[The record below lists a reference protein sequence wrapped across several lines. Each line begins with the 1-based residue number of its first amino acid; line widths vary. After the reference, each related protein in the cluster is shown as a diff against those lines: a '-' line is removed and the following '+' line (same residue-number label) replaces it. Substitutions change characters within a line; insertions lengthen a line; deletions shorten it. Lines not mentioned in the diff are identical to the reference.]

1 MLQIAP
7 PESAALLL
15 FALCLCGLA
24 ASVSARTMDPLVT
37 ILAAD
42 FSVAV
47 ASAALIVS
55 AYTLPFALGQPLL
68 GPLGD
73 VYGRPRMLKACL
85 WLLAAFLLAA
95 SLAPSLDLLFAARF
109 CAGLVAGGIIPAC
122 MATIGDTYPPHRR
135 QLAISKFV
143 TVGLLAQVFSAS
155 ASGALAEM
163 FGWRSV
169 MVASASLA
177 ILGAVMATAILRRAA
192 APPRPFSLQV
202 AAANYASVFRN
213 PKAALCYSTV
223 FLEGVALYGMLPYI
237 AEIMRAT
244 KQGGPREAGIIIGAL
259 GVGGIVYTSVLALL
273 LRRFE
278 RPHFMAAGGV
288 LMTVGPV
295 TLAAGQPW
303 TLVALA
309 FGFTGFGFMLLHNS
323 IQTEVVELAPDA
335 RQSAYSLHA
344 FSFFTGQALGP
355 ALYGAGFAVLGT
367 AGAMLLGASL
377 MLITGVTIS
386 ALFARV
392 SPGD

>member
-1 MLQIAP
+1 M
-7 PESAALLL
+7 LL

-37 ILAAD
+37 VLSAD

-55 AYTLPFALGQPLL
+55 AYTLPFALGQPVL

-95 SLAPSLDLLFAARF
+95 ALAPGLDWLFVARF

-143 TVGLLAQVFSAS
+143 TVGLLAQIFSAS
-155 ASGALAEM
+155 LSGALAES

-169 MVASASLA
+169 MVASSALA
-177 ILGAVMATAILRRAA
+177 VLGALMATFVLR
-192 APPRPFSLQV
+192 APPLPRKGFSLSV
-202 AAANYASVFRN
+202 AAANYAAVFRN
-213 PKAALCYSTV
+213 PKAVLCYATV
-223 FLEGVALYGMLPYI
+223 FLEGVALYGMLPYVAKI
-237 AEIMRAT
+237 VADAGL
-244 KQGGPREAGIIIGAL
+244 GGPRQAGMIIGAL
-259 GVGGIVYTSVLALL
+259 GVGGLVYTTVLSLL
-273 LRRFE
+273 LRRFT
-278 RPHFMAAGGV
+278 RPQFMAAGGV
-288 LMTVGPV
+288 LMTFGPLG
-295 TLAAGQPW
+295 LALSASW
-303 TLVALA
+303 TLMAGCMGVA
-309 FGFTGFGFMLLHNS
+309 GFGFMLLHNS
-323 IQTEVVELAPDA
+323 IQTEVVELAPEA

-344 FSFFTGQALGP
+344 FSFFTGQAIGP
-355 ALYGAGFAVLGT
+355 ALFGAGL
-367 AGAMLLGASL
+367 AGIGARATLALDALIMLA
-377 MLITGVTIS
+377 TGLAIS

-392 SPGD
+392 AARP